1 MGRSRDIADMLSNTE
16 ISNTANERLLN
27 EASNVGVDSAYV
39 DGVVGQPLSFFST
52 LDSLPITSLEAG
64 QQAYVSSNNRLYI
77 SDGSGWYQKAFITL
91 SPTITMDPTGIIAL
105 ASDGTT
111 TSTVTVVAIDSDTP
125 SSGLTYSVDSDGN
138 GIGKYV
144 ISQDSSV
151 FTIRPLSSDSG
162 ATEGTFALTFSATD
176 GDNIAT
182 DSSSF
187 SLTFQSIDTV
197 FPTVGRTLYRIPN
210 NTSSTIYWDGT
221 GHTDGTTLSYSITG
235 LASSDINNSL
245 NGTVTWSSN
254 RATFTPTY
262 PNSWPSGV
270 PNHANDKTGSITAAG
285 LSAPLYVKTYV
296 NDGVTLGTQGSF
308 DSYKLCSIGNFG
320 TTDFSG
326 NYTRVYFG
334 RCSNNFGSA
343 AVQRFLMAW
352 TTNSNSSPT
361 AGNAGTDVYYRTF
374 QAIKIWGIINGSP
387 THTHTFSWAASTGQM
402 YAGSGQSGSNY
413 YAFLYDIGGSTVT
426 RDYTYSGYS
435 NNSFDNMYAIQYFS
449 NAAAT
454 TLINTCMWNG
464 ARGVIV

>member
-1 MGRSRDIADMLSNTE
+1 MTW
-16 ISNTANERLLN
+16 
-27 EASNVGVDSAYV
+27 
-39 DGVVGQPLSFFST
+39 
-52 LDSLPITSLEAG
+52 
-64 QQAYVSSNNRLYI
+64 SNNR
-77 SDGSGWYQKAFITL
+77 
-91 SPTITMDPTGIIAL
+91 
-105 ASDGTT
+105 AS
-111 TSTVTVVAIDSDTP
+111 
-125 SSGLTYSVDSDGN
+125 
-138 GIGKYV
+138 
-144 ISQDSSV
+144 
-151 FTIRPLSSDSG
+151 
-162 ATEGTFALTFSATD
+162 
-176 GDNIAT
+176 
-182 DSSSF
+182 
-187 SLTFQSIDTV
+187 
-197 FPTVGRTLYRIPN
+197 
-210 NTSSTIYWDGT
+210 
-221 GHTDGTTLSYSITG
+221 
-235 LASSDINNSL
+235 
-245 NGTVTWSSN
+245 
-254 RATFTPTY
+254 FTPTY

-320 TTDFSG
+320 TTDSTG

-352 TTNSNSSPT
+352 TTNSNDSPT

-413 YAFLYDIGGSTVT
+413 YAMLYDVGGSTVT